1 MVHACT
7 NCLDSWVHFVSDSNY
22 KMTVSIFAKQS
33 LVLLSELLIAA
44 ICTGMEEINV
54 KQPKSYLVFDLVEDF
69 SMSMIYDYYL
79 G

>member
-1 MVHACT
+1 MVHACK

-22 KMTVSIFAKQS
+22 KTTVSIFAKQS
-33 LVLLSELLIAA
+33 LVLLPKLLIAT
-44 ICTGMEEINV
+44 ICAGMEEINV
-54 KQPKSYLVFDLVEDF
+54 KQPKSYLVFDWVEDF